1 MCSSAPSL
9 YFVSLFLF
17 LLLLFLLVKL
27 PEEVAIAQGL
37 LFSLPS
43 PPLPS
48 LPSSLPSLTMYC
60 QLLVRK
66 DMLLILR
73 PNRD

>member
-37 LFSLPS
+37 LFSPPLPS
-43 PPLPS
+43 PPLPPS
-48 LPSSLPSLTMYC
+48 LPLSLTMYC

>member
-37 LFSLPS
+37 LFS

-48 LPSSLPSLTMYC
+48 LPLSLPYYVLPAVSEEGHVVNFTT
-60 QLLVRK
+60 K
-66 DMLLILR
+66 S
-73 PNRD
+73 

>member
-17 LLLLFLLVKL
+17 LLLLFLLAKL

-37 LFSLPS
+37 LFSPPLPS
-43 PPLPS
+43 PPS
-48 LPSSLPSLTMYC
+48 LPLSLTMYC